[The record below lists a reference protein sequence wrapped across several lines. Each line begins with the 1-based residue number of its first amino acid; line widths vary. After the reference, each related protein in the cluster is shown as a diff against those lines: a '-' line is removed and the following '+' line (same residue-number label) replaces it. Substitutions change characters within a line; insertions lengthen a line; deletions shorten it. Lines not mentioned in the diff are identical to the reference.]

1 MAMDES
7 SLLVYL
13 REHQIDFKRVEHPP
27 VLTCEEADRIRMPL
41 PAVHTKNLF
50 LHDEGRAHYYLVMMR
65 CGTRLDVKAL
75 GRLLGVRK
83 LHFCNAEELQSLLGI
98 NPGAV
103 TALAVI
109 NDPIGRVELLIDVE
123 IWGEAAFTCH
133 PLVNTA
139 TLVLARQEM
148 EKFFTLCAHPPRL
161 AQLTPERS

>member
-1 MAMDES
+1 MDES
-7 SLLVYL
+7 SLLAFL
-13 REHQIDFKRVEHPP
+13 REHQIGFERVEHPP
-27 VLTCEEADRIRMPL
+27 VFTCEEADRTRMPL

-50 LHDEGRAHYYLVMMR
+50 LHDEGRAHYYLVMTR

-75 GRLLGVRK
+75 SRQLVVRK
-83 LHFCNAEELQSLLGI
+83 LHFCNGDELQALLGI

-109 NDPIGRVELLIDVE
+109 NDQRGRVELLIDTQ

-139 TLVLARQEM
+139 TLVLARQEL
-148 EKFFTLCAHPPRL
+148 ERFFALCGHAPRL
-161 AQLTPERS
+161 VYLHGKTV